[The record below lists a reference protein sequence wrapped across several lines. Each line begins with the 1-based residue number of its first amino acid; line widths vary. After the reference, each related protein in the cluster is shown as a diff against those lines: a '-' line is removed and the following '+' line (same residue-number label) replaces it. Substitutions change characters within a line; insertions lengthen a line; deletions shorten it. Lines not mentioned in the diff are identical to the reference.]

1 MTENENRDERA
12 QGEGASPA
20 APAPRKHKRGIT
32 VAVVVVAVLVV
43 AGCGMLAWHETPSF
57 CGTVCHTPMSTYLD
71 TYEATPNTQGVDAY
85 GNEVSNTNSML
96 AVVHASAGQGC
107 MRCHEPSLDQQMSEG
122 MAWVSGNYEYPLPE
136 RSVNDLMV
144 DSGKDGGSEA
154 FCLKSGCHDAIG
166 ITSRDD
172 LEQAT
177 VDMPFNPHTRQHGDI
192 DCGTCHK
199 AHRASTL
206 YCTQCHA
213 EAVDE
218 LPAGWVTYQDSQ
230 AQIAE
235 M

>member
-107 MRCHEPSLDQQMSEG
+107 MSCHEPSLDQQ
-122 MAWVSGNYEYPLPE
+122 
-136 RSVNDLMV
+136 
-144 DSGKDGGSEA
+144 
-154 FCLKSGCHDAIG
+154 
-166 ITSRDD
+166 
-172 LEQAT
+172 
-177 VDMPFNPHTRQHGDI
+177 
-192 DCGTCHK
+192 
-199 AHRASTL
+199 
-206 YCTQCHA
+206 
-213 EAVDE
+213 
-218 LPAGWVTYQDSQ
+218 
-230 AQIAE
+230 
-235 M
+235 